1 MNKKFLSA
9 ILFGALMVSSTGT
22 FVSCKDY
29 DDDIDEINKE
39 LTDLKSKLSD
49 LESKVNAGGAY
60 VTKIESVD
68 GGFKVS
74 VSDGTSYNL
83 TVASAAAGSKVVI
96 DDKTGEISI
105 DDKATGWFATTGE
118 GEEAVDM
125 TPYVKDGYWYLYD
138 KTAKEFVKSEYKA
151 AGNAYAVV
159 ANGICTLNIPD
170 ADGKMQT
177 IQLPTTSAAIT
188 GVQFINVDN
197 GAVEPA
203 PAYAL
208 NYGVATK
215 DNAKWDGPK
224 GAITKDQL
232 LVGTIEP
239 LTLQVYPSSADLSNA
254 DIKLVGSDG
263 TVAPVKVTATPFEGV
278 ITKAASANGLWNLN
292 IRPDETV
299 TDKTIADAFKVE
311 TDNYAYALQINGN
324 ILTGYAS
331 EVTPADK
338 ASSATANSLVATDV
352 KYNTEELSSAKVP
365 FGETVTLEFDGAKAY
380 DAYLTPKSASALEL
394 AGVTID
400 GKTMSFTSTEKAA
413 GKTVKFTVNF
423 VNFKGETGTTFDITV
438 NFEGAT
444 VDPEAP
450 VAAVKYTATD
460 GVKPIIIDLGTTF
473 TSLSAQTAT
482 ALAAVTPTWNVIS
495 IDGKAVATA
504 DQDAANGKF
513 AFAMDQVTYY
523 SDLNAD
529 GTPKTEVTPIN
540 TADNLKK
547 VKYAVFAHTDY
558 QATAAPGAYVLNMK
572 FADAS
577 GNELK
582 KVVAPVTISV
592 PTFTDLFTKVTSVW
606 NADKTVLNALLVG
619 SSDATVAKQ
628 YVMTNAFKS
637 VENSGANWDNLT
649 LTPKKMS
656 ISGTPTKVAT
666 YTTTGSILA
675 MADALLDDNGAVRG
689 NVTVDGTYLVKGK
702 KDLKVEV
709 PAFAVNF
716 MSPFND
722 AVLNFYKGGKVA
734 DLNVAI
740 ASDGTGTIAKVD
752 GAAGK
757 EAGLQLVAS
766 SEKVAVSNAMTLFG
780 VKNTDINTDDKF
792 TFVVKG
798 EGVPAGATAKLSAD
812 GIALEGMTYAP
823 NYSATLEMTVT
834 ALSGI
839 KTRHYKI
846 FCVNGI
852 YGIQV

>member
-188 GVQFINVDN
+188 GVQFIDVTS
-197 GAVEPA
+197 GAVETDPE
-203 PAYAL
+203 YAL

-215 DNAKWDGPK
+215 DNAEWDGPK

-299 TDKTIADAFKVE
+299 TDKTIADAFKAE
-311 TDNYAYALQINGN
+311 TNNYAYALQINGN
-324 ILTGYAS
+324 ILTGYVS
-331 EVTPADK
+331 KVTPTDK
-338 ASSATANSLVATDV
+338 SAAGALVAADV
-352 KYNTEELSSAKVP
+352 KYNAEELSSAKVP
-365 FGETVTLEFDGAKAY
+365 FGETVTLEFDGTKAY
-380 DAYLTPKSASALEL
+380 DAYLTPKSASELEL

-423 VNFKGETGTTFDITV
+423 VNFKGETGSAFNITV

-482 ALAAVTPTWNVIS
+482 ALAAVAPTWNVIS
-495 IDGKAVATA
+495 IDGKAVTA
-504 DQDAANGKF
+504 DQSTANGKF
-513 AFAMDQVTYY
+513 AFAMTQVKYY

-547 VKYAVFAHTDY
+547 VKYAVFAHSDY
-558 QATAAPGAYVLNMK
+558 QATAAPGAYVLNMT
-572 FADAS
+572 FVD
-577 GNELK
+577 GENELK

-619 SSDATVAKQ
+619 SADAAAAKQ

-637 VENSGANWDNLT
+637 VENSGADWNNLT
-649 LTPKKMS
+649 LTPKQMS
-656 ISGTPTKVAT
+656 ISGTPTDVAT
-666 YTTTGSILA
+666 YTVSGSILA
-675 MADALLDDNGAVRG
+675 MADALLDANGAVRG

-722 AVLNFYKGGKVA
+722 AVLNFYKGGKVV

-740 ASDGTGTIAKVD
+740 ASDGKDTIAKVE
-752 GAAGK
+752 GVAGK

-766 SEKVAVSNAMTLFG
+766 SEKVAVSNAMELFG
-780 VKNTDINTDDKF
+780 AKAGESKF

-798 EGVPAGATAKLSAD
+798 DGVPAGATATLSDA
-812 GIALEGMTYAP
+812 GIALTGMSYGP

-834 ALSGI
+834 ALNGI
-839 KTRHYKI
+839 KTTITLPMTINKP
-846 FCVNGI
+846 
-852 YGIQV
+852 

>member
-188 GVQFINVDN
+188 GVQFIDVTS
-197 GAVEPA
+197 GAVETDPE
-203 PAYAL
+203 YAL

-215 DNAKWDGPK
+215 DNAEWDGPK

-299 TDKTIADAFKVE
+299 TDKTIADAFKAE
-311 TDNYAYALQINGN
+311 TNNYAYALQINGN
-324 ILTGYAS
+324 ILTGYVS
-331 EVTPADK
+331 KVTPTDK
-338 ASSATANSLVATDV
+338 SAAGALVAADV
-352 KYNTEELSSAKVP
+352 KYNAEELSSAKVP
-365 FGETVTLEFDGAKAY
+365 FGETVTLEFDGTKAY
-380 DAYLTPKSASALEL
+380 DAYLTPKSASELEL

-423 VNFKGETGTTFDITV
+423 VNFKGETGSAFNITV

-482 ALAAVTPTWNVIS
+482 ALAAVAPTWNVIS
-495 IDGKAVATA
+495 IDGKAVTA
-504 DQDAANGKF
+504 DQSTANGKF
-513 AFAMDQVTYY
+513 AFAMTQVKYY

-547 VKYAVFAHTDY
+547 VKYAVFAHSDY
-558 QATAAPGAYVLNMK
+558 QATAAPGAYVLNMT
-572 FADAS
+572 FVD
-577 GNELK
+577 GENELK

-619 SSDATVAKQ
+619 SADAAAAKQ

-637 VENSGANWDNLT
+637 VENSGADWNNLT
-649 LTPKKMS
+649 LTPKQMS
-656 ISGTPTKVAT
+656 ISGTPTDVAT
-666 YTTTGSILA
+666 YTVSGSILA
-675 MADALLDDNGAVRG
+675 MADALLDANGAVRG

-722 AVLNFYKGGKVA
+722 AVLNFYKGGKVV

-740 ASDGTGTIAKVD
+740 ASDGKGTIAKVE
-752 GAAGK
+752 GVAGK

-766 SEKVAVSNAMTLFG
+766 SEKVAVSNAMELFG
-780 VKNTDINTDDKF
+780 AKAGESKF

-798 EGVPAGATAKLSAD
+798 DGVPAGATATLSDA
-812 GIALEGMTYAP
+812 GIALTGMSYGP

-834 ALSGI
+834 ALNGI
-839 KTRHYKI
+839 KTTITLPMTINKP
-846 FCVNGI
+846 
-852 YGIQV
+852 

>member
-311 TDNYAYALQINGN
+311 TDNYAYALHINGN

-331 EVTPADK
+331 KVTPADK
-338 ASSATANSLVATDV
+338 ASSATADSLVATDV
-352 KYNTEELSSAKVP
+352 KYNTEKLSSAKVP

-513 AFAMDQVTYY
+513 AFAMDQVTYD

-834 ALSGI
+834 ALNGI
-839 KTRHYKI
+839 KTTITLPMTINKP
-846 FCVNGI
+846 
-852 YGIQV
+852 

>member
-188 GVQFINVDN
+188 GVQFIDVTS
-197 GAVEPA
+197 GAVETDPE
-203 PAYAL
+203 YAL

-215 DNAKWDGPK
+215 DNAEWDGPK

-299 TDKTIADAFKVE
+299 TDKTIADAFKAE
-311 TDNYAYALQINGN
+311 TNNYAYALQINGN
-324 ILTGYAS
+324 ILTGYVS
-331 EVTPADK
+331 KVTPTDK
-338 ASSATANSLVATDV
+338 SAAGALVAADV
-352 KYNTEELSSAKVP
+352 KYNAEELSSAKVP
-365 FGETVTLEFDGAKAY
+365 FGETVTLEFDGTKAY
-380 DAYLTPKSASALEL
+380 DAYLTPKSASELEL

-423 VNFKGETGTTFDITV
+423 VNFKGETGSAFNITV

-482 ALAAVTPTWNVIS
+482 ALAAVAPTWNVIS
-495 IDGKAVATA
+495 IDGKAVTA
-504 DQDAANGKF
+504 DQSTANGKF
-513 AFAMDQVTYY
+513 AFAMTQVKYY

-547 VKYAVFAHTDY
+547 VKYAVFAHSDY

-619 SSDATVAKQ
+619 STSADVAKQ

-637 VENSGANWDNLT
+637 VENSGADWDNLT
-649 LTPKKMS
+649 LTPKQMS

-666 YTTTGSILA
+666 YTVSGSILA

-702 KDLKVEV
+702 ASLKVEV

-722 AVLNFYKGGKVA
+722 AVLNFYKGGKVV

-740 ASDGTGTIAKVD
+740 ASDGKGTIAKVE
-752 GAAGK
+752 GVAGK

-766 SEKVAVSNAMTLFG
+766 SEKVAVSNAMELFG
-780 VKNTDINTDDKF
+780 AKAGESKF

-798 EGVPAGATAKLSAD
+798 DGVPAGATATLSDA
-812 GIALEGMTYAP
+812 GIALTGMSYGP

-834 ALSGI
+834 ALNGI
-839 KTRHYKI
+839 KTTITLPMTINKP
-846 FCVNGI
+846 
-852 YGIQV
+852 

>member
-9 ILFGALMVSSTGT
+9 ILFGALMISLTGT

-188 GVQFINVDN
+188 GVQFINVDD
-197 GAVEPA
+197 GAVEPT

-215 DNAKWDGPK
+215 DNAEWDGPK

-299 TDKTIADAFKVE
+299 TDKTIADAFKAE
-311 TDNYAYALQINGN
+311 TGDYAYALQINGN

-331 EVTPADK
+331 KVTPTDK
-338 ASSATANSLVATDV
+338 SAAGALVAADV
-352 KYNTEELSSAKVP
+352 KYNAEELSSAKVP
-365 FGETVTLEFDGAKAY
+365 FGETVTLEFDGTKAY

-413 GKTVKFTVNF
+413 GKTVEFTVNF
-423 VNFKGETGTTFDITV
+423 VNFKGETGSAFDITV
-438 NFEGAT
+438 TFKGAT

-495 IDGKAVATA
+495 IDGKAVTA
-504 DQDAANGKF
+504 DQSTANGKF
-513 AFAMDQVTYY
+513 AFAMTQVKYY

-529 GTPKTEVTPIN
+529 GTPKTEVTAIN

-547 VKYAVFAHTDY
+547 VKYAVFAHSDY

-572 FADAS
+572 FVD
-577 GNELK
+577 GENELK

-619 SSDATVAKQ
+619 STSADAAKQ

-637 VENSGANWDNLT
+637 VENSGADWNNLT

-656 ISGTPTKVAT
+656 ISGTPTEVAT
-666 YTTTGSILA
+666 YAKVGSILA
-675 MADALLDDNGAVRG
+675 MADALLDANGAVRG

-702 KDLKVEV
+702 TDLKVEV

-722 AVLNFYKGGKVA
+722 AVLNFYKGGKVV

-740 ASDGTGTIAKVD
+740 ASDGKGTIAKVAGD
-752 GAAGK
+752 AGK

-766 SEKVAVSNAMTLFG
+766 SEKVAVSEDMELFG
-780 VKNTDINTDDKF
+780 ATNDKF

-798 EGVPAGATAKLSAD
+798 DGVPAGATATLSDA
-812 GIALEGMTYAP
+812 GIALTGMSYGP

-834 ALSGI
+834 ALNGI
-839 KTRHYKI
+839 KTTITLPMTINKP
-846 FCVNGI
+846 
-852 YGIQV
+852 

>member
-9 ILFGALMVSSTGT
+9 ILFGALMVSLTGT

-68 GGFKVS
+68 GGFKVA

-188 GVQFINVDN
+188 GVQFINVDD
-197 GAVEPA
+197 GAVEPT

-215 DNAKWDGPK
+215 DNAEWDGPK

-299 TDKTIADAFKVE
+299 TDKTIADAFKAE
-311 TDNYAYALQINGN
+311 TGDYAYALQINGN

-331 EVTPADK
+331 KVTPTDK
-338 ASSATANSLVATDV
+338 SAAGALVAADV
-352 KYNTEELSSAKVP
+352 KYNAEELSSAKVP
-365 FGETVTLEFDGAKAY
+365 FGETVTLEFDGTKAY

-413 GKTVKFTVNF
+413 GKTVEFTVNF
-423 VNFKGETGTTFDITV
+423 VNFKGETGSAFDITV
-438 NFEGAT
+438 TFKGAT

-495 IDGKAVATA
+495 IDGKAVTA
-504 DQDAANGKF
+504 DQSTANGKF
-513 AFAMDQVTYY
+513 AFAMTQVKYY

-529 GTPKTEVTPIN
+529 GTPKTEVTAIN

-547 VKYAVFAHTDY
+547 VKYAVFAHSDY

-572 FADAS
+572 FVD
-577 GNELK
+577 GENELK

-619 SSDATVAKQ
+619 STSADAAKQ

-637 VENSGANWDNLT
+637 VENSGADWNNLT

-656 ISGTPTKVAT
+656 ISGTPTEVAT
-666 YTTTGSILA
+666 YAKVGSILA
-675 MADALLDDNGAVRG
+675 MADALLDANGAVRG

-702 KDLKVEV
+702 TDLKVEV

-722 AVLNFYKGGKVA
+722 AVLNFYKGGKVV

-740 ASDGTGTIAKVD
+740 ASDGKGTIAKVAGD
-752 GAAGK
+752 AGK

-766 SEKVAVSNAMTLFG
+766 SEKVAVSEDMELFG
-780 VKNTDINTDDKF
+780 ATNDKF

-798 EGVPAGATAKLSAD
+798 DGVPAGATATLSDA
-812 GIALEGMTYAP
+812 GIALTGMSYGP

-834 ALSGI
+834 ALNGI
-839 KTRHYKI
+839 KTTITLPMTINKP
-846 FCVNGI
+846 
-852 YGIQV
+852 

>member
-9 ILFGALMVSSTGT
+9 ILFGALMITSTGT

-188 GVQFINVDN
+188 GVQFIDVTS
-197 GAVEPA
+197 GAVETDPE
-203 PAYAL
+203 YAL

-215 DNAKWDGPK
+215 DNAEWDGPK

-299 TDKTIADAFKVE
+299 TDKTIADAFKAE
-311 TDNYAYALQINGN
+311 TSNYAYALQINGN

-331 EVTPADK
+331 EVTPTNQ
-338 ASSATANSLVATDV
+338 ASSADATSLQADDV
-352 KYNTEELSSAKVP
+352 KYNAKALSGNKVP
-365 FGETVTLEFDGAKAY
+365 FGKTVTLEFDGTKAY
-380 DAYLTPKSASALEL
+380 DAYLTPKSASELEL

-413 GKTVKFTVNF
+413 GKTVEFTVNF
-423 VNFKGETGTTFDITV
+423 VNFKGETGTAFDITV

-495 IDGKAVATA
+495 IDGKAVTA
-504 DQDAANGKF
+504 DQSTANGKF
-513 AFAMDQVTYY
+513 AFAMDQVKYY

-529 GTPKTEVTPIN
+529 GTPKTEVTDIDN
-540 TADNLKK
+540 ADNLKK
-547 VKYAVFAHTDY
+547 VKYAVFANTDY
-558 QATAAPGAYVLNMK
+558 QATAAPGAYVLNMT
-572 FADAS
+572 FVD
-577 GNELK
+577 GENELK

-619 SSDATVAKQ
+619 STSADVAKQ

-637 VENSGANWDNLT
+637 VENSGANWNNLT
-649 LTPKKMS
+649 LTPKQMS
-656 ISGTPTKVAT
+656 ISGTPTDVAT
-666 YTTTGSILA
+666 YTVSGSILA
-675 MADALLDDNGAVRG
+675 MADALLDANGAVRG

-734 DLNVAI
+734 DLNVTI
-740 ASDGTGTIAKVD
+740 ASNGEGTIAKFAGD
-752 GAAGK
+752 AGK

-823 NYSATLEMTVT
+823 NYSATLEMTVE
-834 ALSGI
+834 ALNGI
-839 KTRHYKI
+839 KTTITLPMTINKP
-846 FCVNGI
+846 
-852 YGIQV
+852 

>member
-1 MNKKFLSA
+1 VYLLVRDT
-9 ILFGALMVSSTGT
+9 LFAANLHKVL
-22 FVSCKDY
+22 
-29 DDDIDEINKE
+29 II
-39 LTDLKSKLSD
+39 
-49 LESKVNAGGAY
+49 ESKVNAGGAY

-188 GVQFINVDN
+188 GVQFIDVTSGD
-197 GAVEPA
+197 VETD

-331 EVTPADK
+331 EVTPADQ
-338 ASSATANSLVATDV
+338 ASSATATSLQADDV

-365 FGETVTLEFDGAKAY
+365 FGKTVTLEFDGTKAY
-380 DAYLTPKSASALEL
+380 DAYLTPKSASELEL

-413 GKTVKFTVNF
+413 GKTVEFTVNF
-423 VNFKGETGTTFDITV
+423 VNFKGETGTAFDITV

-495 IDGKAVATA
+495 IDGKAVTA
-504 DQDAANGKF
+504 DQSTANGKF
-513 AFAMDQVTYY
+513 AFTMTQVKYY
-523 SDLNAD
+523 SDLKAD
-529 GTPKTEVTPIN
+529 GTPKTEVTAIDN
-540 TADNLKK
+540 ADNLKK
-547 VKYAVFAHTDY
+547 VKYAVFANTDY
-558 QATAAPGAYVLNMK
+558 QATAAPGAYVLNMT
-572 FADAS
+572 FVD
-577 GNELK
+577 GENELK

-637 VENSGANWDNLT
+637 VENSGADWNNLT
-649 LTPKKMS
+649 LTPKQMS
-656 ISGTPTKVAT
+656 ISGTPTDVAT
-666 YTTTGSILA
+666 YTVSGSILA
-675 MADALLDDNGAVRG
+675 MADDLLDANGAVRG

-722 AVLNFYKGGKVA
+722 AVLNFYKGGKVV

-740 ASDGTGTIAKVD
+740 ASDGKGTIAKVD

-780 VKNTDINTDDKF
+780 ATNDKF

-798 EGVPAGATAKLSAD
+798 EGVPAGATAKLSDA

-834 ALSGI
+834 ALNGI
-839 KTRHYKI
+839 KTTITLPMTINKP
-846 FCVNGI
+846 
-852 YGIQV
+852 

>member
-1 MNKKFLSA
+1 MSNR
-9 ILFGALMVSSTGT
+9 IL
-22 FVSCKDY
+22 
-29 DDDIDEINKE
+29 IDEINRE

-188 GVQFINVDN
+188 GVQFINVGN
-197 GAVEPA
+197 GAVEPT

-299 TDKTIADAFKVE
+299 TDKTIADAFKAE
-311 TDNYAYALQINGN
+311 TGNYAYALQINGN

-331 EVTPADK
+331 KVTPTDK
-338 ASSATANSLVATDV
+338 STAGALAAADV
-352 KYNTEELSSAKVP
+352 KYNAEKLSSAKVP
-365 FGETVTLEFDGAKAY
+365 FGETVTLEFDGTKAY
-380 DAYLTPKSASALEL
+380 DAYLTPKSASELEL

-413 GKTVKFTVNF
+413 GKTVEFTVNF
-423 VNFKGETGTTFDITV
+423 VNFKGETGSAFNITV

-482 ALAAVTPTWNVIS
+482 ALAAVAPTWNVIS
-495 IDGKAVATA
+495 IDGKAVTA
-504 DQDAANGKF
+504 DQSTANGKF
-513 AFAMDQVTYY
+513 AFAMTQVKYY
-523 SDLNAD
+523 SDLKAD
-529 GTPKTEVTPIN
+529 GTPKTEVTAIN

-547 VKYAVFAHTDY
+547 VKYAVFAHSDY

-637 VENSGANWDNLT
+637 VENSGADWDNLT
-649 LTPKKMS
+649 LTPKQMS
-656 ISGTPTKVAT
+656 ISGTPTDVAT
-666 YTTTGSILA
+666 YTVSGSILA
-675 MADALLDDNGAVRG
+675 MADDLLDANGAVRG

-702 KDLKVEV
+702 ASLKVEV

-740 ASDGTGTIAKVD
+740 ASNGTGTIAKVE

-766 SEKVAVSNAMTLFG
+766 SEKVAVSNAMELFG
-780 VKNTDINTDDKF
+780 ATNDKF

-798 EGVPAGATAKLSAD
+798 EGVPAGAKAKLSAD

-834 ALSGI
+834 ALNGI
-839 KTRHYKI
+839 KTTITLPMTINKP
-846 FCVNGI
+846 
-852 YGIQV
+852 

>member
-9 ILFGALMVSSTGT
+9 ILFGALMVSSTLT
-22 FVSCKDY
+22 LVSCKDY

-188 GVQFINVDN
+188 GVQFIDVTS
-197 GAVEPA
+197 GAVETDPE
-203 PAYAL
+203 YAL

-215 DNAKWDGPK
+215 DNAEWDGPK

-299 TDKTIADAFKVE
+299 TDKTIADAFKAE
-311 TDNYAYALQINGN
+311 TNNYAYALQINGN

-331 EVTPADK
+331 EVTPTDK
-338 ASSATANSLVATDV
+338 SAAGALVAGDV
-352 KYNTEELSSAKVP
+352 TYNTDELGSTKVP
-365 FGETVTLEFDGAKAY
+365 FGETVTLEFDGTKAY
-380 DAYLTPKSASALEL
+380 DAYLTPKSASELEL

-413 GKTVKFTVNF
+413 GKTVQFTVNF

-495 IDGKAVATA
+495 IDGKAVATT
-504 DQDAANGKF
+504 DQSTANGKF
-513 AFAMDQVTYY
+513 AFAMTQVTYY

-529 GTPKTEVTPIN
+529 GTPKTEVTSIN

-547 VKYAVFAHTDY
+547 VKYAVFAHSDY

-649 LTPKKMS
+649 LTPKQMS

-666 YTTTGSILA
+666 YTKVGSILA
-675 MADALLDDNGAVRG
+675 MADALLDANGAVRG
-689 NVTVDGTYLVKGK
+689 NVTVDGTYLVGNKAG
-702 KDLKVEV
+702 LKVEV

-734 DLNVAI
+734 DLNVTI

-766 SEKVAVSNAMTLFG
+766 SEKVAVSNAMELFG
-780 VKNTDINTDDKF
+780 VKNTDTNTDDKF

-798 EGVPAGATAKLSAD
+798 EGVPAGATAKLSGD
-812 GIALEGMTYAP
+812 GIALEGMSYAP

-834 ALSGI
+834 ALNGI
-839 KTRHYKI
+839 KTTITLPMTINKP
-846 FCVNGI
+846 
-852 YGIQV
+852 

>member
-1 MNKKFLSA
+1 M
-9 ILFGALMVSSTGT
+9 LFR
-22 FVSCKDY
+22 
-29 DDDIDEINKE
+29 

-188 GVQFINVDN
+188 GVQFIDVTS
-197 GAVEPA
+197 GAVETDPE
-203 PAYAL
+203 YAL

-215 DNAKWDGPK
+215 DNAEWDGPK

-292 IRPDETV
+292 IWPDETV
-299 TDKTIADAFKVE
+299 TDKTIADAFKAE
-311 TDNYAYALQINGN
+311 TNNYAYALQINGN
-324 ILTGYAS
+324 ILTGYVS
-331 EVTPADK
+331 KVTPTDK
-338 ASSATANSLVATDV
+338 SAAGALVAADV
-352 KYNTEELSSAKVP
+352 KYNAEELSSAKVP
-365 FGETVTLEFDGAKAY
+365 FGETVTLEFDGTKAY
-380 DAYLTPKSASALEL
+380 DAYLTPKSASELEL

-423 VNFKGETGTTFDITV
+423 VNFKGETGSAFNITV

-482 ALAAVTPTWNVIS
+482 ALAAVAPTWNVIS
-495 IDGKAVATA
+495 IDGKAVTA
-504 DQDAANGKF
+504 DQSTANGKF
-513 AFAMDQVTYY
+513 AFAMTQVKYY

-547 VKYAVFAHTDY
+547 VKYAVFAHSDY
-558 QATAAPGAYVLNMK
+558 QATAAPGAYVLNMT
-572 FADAS
+572 FVD
-577 GNELK
+577 GENELK

-619 SSDATVAKQ
+619 SADAAAAKQ

-637 VENSGANWDNLT
+637 VENSGADWNNLT
-649 LTPKKMS
+649 LTPKQMS
-656 ISGTPTKVAT
+656 ISGTPTDVAT
-666 YTTTGSILA
+666 YTVSGSILA
-675 MADALLDDNGAVRG
+675 MADALLDANGAVRG

-722 AVLNFYKGGKVA
+722 AVLNFYKGGKVV

-740 ASDGTGTIAKVD
+740 ASDGKGTIAKVE
-752 GAAGK
+752 GVAGK

-766 SEKVAVSNAMTLFG
+766 SEKVAVSNAMELFG
-780 VKNTDINTDDKF
+780 AKAGESKF

-798 EGVPAGATAKLSAD
+798 DGVPAGATATLSDA
-812 GIALEGMTYAP
+812 GIALTGMSYGP

-834 ALSGI
+834 ALNGI
-839 KTRHYKI
+839 KTTITLPMTINKP
-846 FCVNGI
+846 
-852 YGIQV
+852 

>member
-188 GVQFINVDN
+188 GVQFINVGN
-197 GAVEPA
+197 GAVEPT

-299 TDKTIADAFKVE
+299 TDKTIADAFKAE
-311 TDNYAYALQINGN
+311 TGNYAYALQINGN
-324 ILTGYAS
+324 ILTGYVS
-331 EVTPADK
+331 KVTPTNK
-338 ASSATANSLVATDV
+338 VSSATATSLTATDV
-352 KYNTEELSSAKVP
+352 KYNAEEVSSAKVP
-365 FGETVTLEFDGAKAY
+365 FGETVTLEFDGTKAY
-380 DAYLTPKSASALEL
+380 DAYLTPKSASELEL

-413 GKTVKFTVNF
+413 GKTVEFTVNF
-423 VNFKGETGTTFDITV
+423 VNFKGETGTAFDITV

-460 GVKPIIIDLGTTF
+460 GVKPIIIDFGTTF

-495 IDGKAVATA
+495 IDGKAVTA
-504 DQDAANGKF
+504 DQSTANGKF
-513 AFAMDQVTYY
+513 AFAMTQVKYY

-529 GTPKTEVTPIN
+529 GTPKTEVTAIN

-547 VKYAVFAHTDY
+547 VKYAVFAHSDY
-558 QATAAPGAYVLNMK
+558 QATAAPGAYVLNMT
-572 FADAS
+572 FVD
-577 GNELK
+577 GENELK

-619 SSDATVAKQ
+619 STSADVAKQ

-637 VENSGANWDNLT
+637 VENSGADWNNLT
-649 LTPKKMS
+649 LTPKQMS
-656 ISGTPTKVAT
+656 ISGTPTEVAT
-666 YTTTGSILA
+666 YAKVGSILA
-675 MADALLDDNGAVRG
+675 MADALLDANGAVRG

-702 KDLKVEV
+702 TDLKVEV

-740 ASDGTGTIAKVD
+740 ASDGKGTIAKVAGD
-752 GAAGK
+752 AGK

-766 SEKVAVSNAMTLFG
+766 SEKVAVSEDMELFG
-780 VKNTDINTDDKF
+780 ATNDKF

-798 EGVPAGATAKLSAD
+798 DGVPAGATATLSDA
-812 GIALEGMTYAP
+812 GIALTGMSYGP

-834 ALSGI
+834 ALNGI
-839 KTRHYKI
+839 KTTITLPMTINKP
-846 FCVNGI
+846 
-852 YGIQV
+852 

>member
-9 ILFGALMVSSTGT
+9 ILFGALMVSLTGT

-188 GVQFINVDN
+188 GVQFINVDD
-197 GAVEPA
+197 GAVEPT

-215 DNAKWDGPK
+215 DNAEWDGPK

-299 TDKTIADAFKVE
+299 TDKTIADAFKAE
-311 TDNYAYALQINGN
+311 TGDYAYALQINGN

-331 EVTPADK
+331 KVTPTDK
-338 ASSATANSLVATDV
+338 SAAGALVAADV
-352 KYNTEELSSAKVP
+352 KYNAEELSSVKVP
-365 FGETVTLEFDGAKAY
+365 FGETVTLEFDGTKAY

-423 VNFKGETGTTFDITV
+423 VNFKGETGSAFDITV
-438 NFEGAT
+438 TFKGAT

-495 IDGKAVATA
+495 IDGKAVTA
-504 DQDAANGKF
+504 DQSTANGKF
-513 AFAMDQVTYY
+513 AFAMTQVKYY

-529 GTPKTEVTPIN
+529 GTPKTEVTAIN

-547 VKYAVFAHTDY
+547 VKYAVFAHSDY

-572 FADAS
+572 FVD
-577 GNELK
+577 GENELK

-619 SSDATVAKQ
+619 STSADAAKQ

-637 VENSGANWDNLT
+637 VENSGADWNNLT

-656 ISGTPTKVAT
+656 ISGTPTEVAT
-666 YTTTGSILA
+666 YAKVGSILA
-675 MADALLDDNGAVRG
+675 MADALLDANGAVRG
-689 NVTVDGTYLVKGK
+689 NVKVDGTYLVKGK
-702 KDLKVEV
+702 TDLKVEV

-722 AVLNFYKGGKVA
+722 AVLNFYKGGKVV

-740 ASDGTGTIAKVD
+740 ASDGKGTIAKVAGD
-752 GAAGK
+752 AGK

-766 SEKVAVSNAMTLFG
+766 SEKVAVSEDMELFG
-780 VKNTDINTDDKF
+780 ATNDKF

-798 EGVPAGATAKLSAD
+798 DGVPAGATATLSDA
-812 GIALEGMTYAP
+812 GIALTGMSYGP

-834 ALSGI
+834 ALNGI
-839 KTRHYKI
+839 KTTITLPMTINKP
-846 FCVNGI
+846 
-852 YGIQV
+852 

>member
-29 DDDIDEINKE
+29 DDDIDAINKE

-413 GKTVKFTVNF
+413 GKTVKFTMNF

-834 ALSGI
+834 ALNGI
-839 KTRHYKI
+839 KTTITLPMTINKP
-846 FCVNGI
+846 
-852 YGIQV
+852 

>member
-9 ILFGALMVSSTGT
+9 TLFGALMVSSTGT

-29 DDDIDEINKE
+29 DDDIDAINKK

-49 LESKVNAGGAY
+49 LETKVNAGGAY

-125 TPYVKDGYWYLYD
+125 TPYVEDGYWYLYD
-138 KTAKEFVKSEYKA
+138 KTAKEFVKSGYKA

-177 IQLPTTSAAIT
+177 VQLPTTSAAIT
-188 GVQFINVDN
+188 SVQFINVTN
-197 GAVEPA
+197 GAVEANPE
-203 PAYAL
+203 YKL
-208 NYGVATK
+208 NYGIATVA
-215 DNAKWDGPK
+215 NAKWDGPK
-224 GAITKDQL
+224 GAIAKDQL

-239 LTLQVYPSSADLSNA
+239 LILQVYPSSADLSNA

-263 TVAPVKVTATPFEGV
+263 TVAPVKVTATPFEGI

-292 IRPDETV
+292 IEPDETV
-299 TDKTIADAFKVE
+299 TDKTITDAFKAE
-311 TDNYAYALQINGN
+311 TNNYAYALQINGN

-331 EVTPADK
+331 KVTLADK
-338 ASSATANSLVATDV
+338 SNATALVAADV
-352 KYNTEELSSAKVP
+352 TYNAETLSSVKVP
-365 FGETVTLEFDGAKAY
+365 FGKTVTLEFDGTKAY
-380 DAYLTPKSASALEL
+380 DAYLTPESASALEL

-413 GKTVKFTVNF
+413 GKTVQFMVNF
-423 VNFKGETGTTFDITV
+423 VNFKGATGTSFEVTV
-438 NFEGAT
+438 KFEGAT

-495 IDGKAVATA
+495 IDGKAVATT
-504 DQDAANGKF
+504 DQSTANGKF
-513 AFAMDQVTYY
+513 AFTMAQVKYY

-540 TADNLKK
+540 NADNLKK
-547 VKYAVFAHTDY
+547 VKYAVFANADY

-592 PTFTDLFTKVTSVW
+592 PTFTDLFSKVTSVW

-619 SSDATVAKQ
+619 SADATVAKQ
-628 YVMTNAFKS
+628 YVMTNAFKA
-637 VENSGANWDNLT
+637 VENSGADWDNLT
-649 LTPKKMS
+649 FVPKQMTINS
-656 ISGTPTKVAT
+656 VATDVAT
-666 YTTTGSILA
+666 YTVSGSILA
-675 MADALLDDNGAVRG
+675 MTDELLKDGAVRG
-689 NVTVDGTYLVKGK
+689 NVTVEGAYSINGK
-702 KDLKVEV
+702 AGLKVEV

-722 AVLNFYKGGKVA
+722 AVLNFYKAGKVA

-740 ASDGTGTIAKVD
+740 TSDGKGTIAKFD
-752 GAAGK
+752 ETKAAGK
-757 EAGLQLVAS
+757 EEGLQLVAS
-766 SEKVAVSNAMTLFG
+766 SAKVAVYNTMTLFG
-780 VKNTDINTDDKF
+780 ATNDKF

-798 EGVPAGATAKLSAD
+798 EGVPTGATAKLSAD

-834 ALSGI
+834 ALNGI
-839 KTRHYKI
+839 KTTVTLPMTINKP
-846 FCVNGI
+846 
-852 YGIQV
+852 

>member
-188 GVQFINVDN
+188 GVQFIDVTS
-197 GAVEPA
+197 GAVETDPE
-203 PAYAL
+203 YAL

-299 TDKTIADAFKVE
+299 TDKTIADAFKAE
-311 TDNYAYALQINGN
+311 LGDYAYALQINGN

-331 EVTPADK
+331 KVTPTDK
-338 ASSATANSLVATDV
+338 STAGALAATDV
-352 KYNTEELSSAKVP
+352 KYNTDELSSAKVP
-365 FGETVTLEFDGAKAY
+365 FGETVTLEFDGTKAY
-380 DAYLTPKSASALEL
+380 DAYLTPKSASELEL

-413 GKTVKFTVNF
+413 GKTVQFTVNF

-504 DQDAANGKF
+504 DQSTANGKF
-513 AFAMDQVTYY
+513 AFAMTQVKYY
-523 SDLNAD
+523 SDLKAD
-529 GTPKTEVTPIN
+529 GTPKTEVTSIN

-547 VKYAVFAHTDY
+547 VKYAVFAHSDY

-619 SSDATVAKQ
+619 STDATVAKQ

-637 VENSGANWDNLT
+637 VENSGADWDNLT
-649 LTPKKMS
+649 LTPKEMS
-656 ISGTPTKVAT
+656 ISGTPTEVAT
-666 YTTTGSILA
+666 YTVSGSILE

-702 KDLKVEV
+702 ASLKVEV

-722 AVLNFYKGGKVA
+722 AVLNFYKGGKVV

-740 ASDGTGTIAKVD
+740 ASDGTGTIAKVA

-766 SEKVAVSNAMTLFG
+766 SEKVAVSDAMTLFG
-780 VKNTDINTDDKF
+780 ATDDKF

-798 EGVPAGATAKLSAD
+798 EGVPAGAKAKLSND

-834 ALSGI
+834 ALNGI
-839 KTRHYKI
+839 KTTITLPMTINKP
-846 FCVNGI
+846 
-852 YGIQV
+852 

>member
-118 GEEAVDM
+118 GEETVDM

-188 GVQFINVDN
+188 GVQFIDVTS
-197 GAVEPA
+197 GAVETDPE
-203 PAYAL
+203 YAL

-299 TDKTIADAFKVE
+299 TDKTIADAFKAE
-311 TDNYAYALQINGN
+311 TNNYAYALQINGN

-331 EVTPADK
+331 KVTPTDK
-338 ASSATANSLVATDV
+338 SAAGTLVADDV
-352 KYNTEELSSAKVP
+352 KYNADELSSAKVP
-365 FGETVTLEFDGAKAY
+365 FGETVTLEFDGAKVY
-380 DAYLTPKSASALEL
+380 DAYLTPKSASELEL

-423 VNFKGETGTTFDITV
+423 VNFKGETGTAFDITV

-495 IDGKAVATA
+495 IDGKAVATT
-504 DQDAANGKF
+504 DQSTANGKF
-513 AFAMDQVTYY
+513 AFAMDQVKYY
-523 SDLNAD
+523 SDLKAD
-529 GTPKTEVTPIN
+529 GTPKTEVTSIN

-547 VKYAVFAHTDY
+547 VKYAVFAHSDY

-619 SSDATVAKQ
+619 STSADVAKQ

-637 VENSGANWDNLT
+637 VENSGADWNNLT
-649 LTPKKMS
+649 LTPKEMS

-666 YTTTGSILA
+666 YTVSGSILA

-689 NVTVDGTYLVKGK
+689 NVTVDGTYLVGNKAG
-702 KDLKVEV
+702 LKVEV

-734 DLNVAI
+734 DLNVTI

-766 SEKVAVSNAMTLFG
+766 SEKVAVSNAMELFG
-780 VKNTDINTDDKF
+780 VKNTDANTDDKF

-798 EGVPAGATAKLSAD
+798 EGVPAGAKAKLFAD

-834 ALSGI
+834 ALNGI
-839 KTRHYKI
+839 KTTITLPMTINKP
-846 FCVNGI
+846 
-852 YGIQV
+852 

>member
-138 KTAKEFVKSEYKA
+138 KTEKEFVKSEYKA

-188 GVQFINVDN
+188 GVQFIDVTS
-197 GAVEPA
+197 GAVETYPE
-203 PAYAL
+203 YAL

-215 DNAKWDGPK
+215 DNAEWDGPK

-299 TDKTIADAFKVE
+299 TDKTIADAFKAE
-311 TDNYAYALQINGN
+311 TNNYAYALQINGN

-331 EVTPADK
+331 EVTPTDK
-338 ASSATANSLVATDV
+338 SAAGALVAGDV
-352 KYNTEELSSAKVP
+352 TYNTDELSSTKVP
-365 FGETVTLEFDGAKAY
+365 FGKTVTLEFDGTKAY

-413 GKTVKFTVNF
+413 GKTVEFTVNF
-423 VNFKGETGTTFDITV
+423 VNFKGETDSAFNITV

-482 ALAAVTPTWNVIS
+482 ALAAVAPTWNVIS

-504 DQDAANGKF
+504 DQSTANGKF
-513 AFAMDQVTYY
+513 AFAMTQVKYY
-523 SDLNAD
+523 SDLKAD
-529 GTPKTEVTPIN
+529 GTPKTEVTAIN

-547 VKYAVFAHTDY
+547 VKYAVFAHSDY
-558 QATAAPGAYVLNMK
+558 QTTVAPGAYVLNMK

-619 SSDATVAKQ
+619 STDATVAKQ

-637 VENSGANWDNLT
+637 VENSGADWNNLT
-649 LTPKKMS
+649 LTPKEMS
-656 ISGTPTKVAT
+656 ISGTPTEVAT
-666 YTTTGSILA
+666 YAKVGSILA
-675 MADALLDDNGAVRG
+675 MADALLDANGAVRG

-702 KDLKVEV
+702 TDLKVEV

-740 ASDGTGTIAKVD
+740 ASDGKGTIAKVE

-757 EAGLQLVAS
+757 EVGLQLVAS
-766 SEKVAVSNAMTLFG
+766 SEKVAVSNAMELFG
-780 VKNTDINTDDKF
+780 VKNTNINTDDKF

-798 EGVPAGATAKLSAD
+798 EGVPAGATAKLSDA

-834 ALSGI
+834 ALNGI
-839 KTRHYKI
+839 KTTITLPMTINKP
-846 FCVNGI
+846 
-852 YGIQV
+852 

>member
-1 MNKKFLSA
+1 M
-9 ILFGALMVSSTGT
+9 
-22 FVSCKDY
+22 
-29 DDDIDEINKE
+29 
-39 LTDLKSKLSD
+39 TDLKSKLSD

-188 GVQFINVDN
+188 GVQFIDVTS

-215 DNAKWDGPK
+215 DNAEWDGPK

-299 TDKTIADAFKVE
+299 TDKTIADAFKAE
-311 TDNYAYALQINGN
+311 TGDYAYALQINGN

-338 ASSATANSLVATDV
+338 GTSAGLTDLQAADV
-352 KYNTEELSSAKVP
+352 KYNAEKLSSAKVP

-413 GKTVKFTVNF
+413 GKTVQFTVNF

-495 IDGKAVATA
+495 IDGKAVATT
-504 DQDAANGKF
+504 DQSTANGKF
-513 AFAMDQVTYY
+513 AFAMTQVKYY
-523 SDLNAD
+523 SDLKAD
-529 GTPKTEVTPIN
+529 GTPKTEVTSIN

-547 VKYAVFAHTDY
+547 VKYAVFAHSDY
-558 QATAAPGAYVLNMK
+558 QATAAPGAYVLNMT
-572 FADAS
+572 FVD
-577 GNELK
+577 GENELK

-619 SSDATVAKQ
+619 STSAVAKQ

-637 VENSGANWDNLT
+637 VENSGADWDNLT
-649 LTPKKMS
+649 LTPKEMS
-656 ISGTPTKVAT
+656 ISGTPTEVAT
-666 YTTTGSILA
+666 YTVSGSILA

-702 KDLKVEV
+702 TDLKVEV

-766 SEKVAVSNAMTLFG
+766 SEKVAVSNAMELFG
-780 VKNTDINTDDKF
+780 VKNTDANTDDKF

-798 EGVPAGATAKLSAD
+798 EGVPAGAKAKLSD
-812 GIALEGMTYAP
+812 GGIALTGMTYAP
-823 NYSATLEMTVT
+823 NYSATLEMTVE
-834 ALSGI
+834 ALNGI
-839 KTRHYKI
+839 KTTITLPMTINKP
-846 FCVNGI
+846 
-852 YGIQV
+852 

>member
-9 ILFGALMVSSTGT
+9 ILFGALMVSLTGT

-188 GVQFINVDN
+188 GVQFINVDD
-197 GAVEPA
+197 GAVEPT

-215 DNAKWDGPK
+215 DNAEWDGPK

-299 TDKTIADAFKVE
+299 TDKTIADAFKAE
-311 TDNYAYALQINGN
+311 TGDYAYALQINGN

-331 EVTPADK
+331 KVTPTDK
-338 ASSATANSLVATDV
+338 SAAGALVAADV
-352 KYNTEELSSAKVP
+352 KYNAEELSSAKVP
-365 FGETVTLEFDGAKAY
+365 FGETVTLEFDGTKAY

-413 GKTVKFTVNF
+413 GKTVEFTVNF
-423 VNFKGETGTTFDITV
+423 VNFKGETGSAFDITV
-438 NFEGAT
+438 TFKGAT

-495 IDGKAVATA
+495 IDGKAVTA
-504 DQDAANGKF
+504 DQSTANGKF
-513 AFAMDQVTYY
+513 AFAMTQVKYY

-529 GTPKTEVTPIN
+529 GTPKTEVTAIN

-547 VKYAVFAHTDY
+547 VKYAVFAHSDY

-572 FADAS
+572 FVD
-577 GNELK
+577 GEKELK

-619 SSDATVAKQ
+619 STSADAAKQ

-637 VENSGANWDNLT
+637 VENSGADWNNLT

-656 ISGTPTKVAT
+656 ISGTPTEVAT
-666 YTTTGSILA
+666 YAKVGSILA
-675 MADALLDDNGAVRG
+675 MADALLDANGAVRG

-702 KDLKVEV
+702 TDLKVEV

-722 AVLNFYKGGKVA
+722 AVLNFYKGGKVV

-740 ASDGTGTIAKVD
+740 ASDGKGTIAKVAGD
-752 GAAGK
+752 AGK

-766 SEKVAVSNAMTLFG
+766 SEKVAVSEDMELFG
-780 VKNTDINTDDKF
+780 ATNDKF

-798 EGVPAGATAKLSAD
+798 DGVPAGATATLSDA
-812 GIALEGMTYAP
+812 GIALTGMSYGP

-834 ALSGI
+834 ALNGI
-839 KTRHYKI
+839 KTTITLPMTINKP
-846 FCVNGI
+846 
-852 YGIQV
+852 

>member
-29 DDDIDEINKE
+29 DDDIDAINKE

-188 GVQFINVDN
+188 GVQFINVDD
-197 GAVEPA
+197 GAVEPT

-215 DNAKWDGPK
+215 DNAEWDGPK

-299 TDKTIADAFKVE
+299 TDKTIADAFKAE
-311 TDNYAYALQINGN
+311 TGDYAYALQINGN

-331 EVTPADK
+331 KVTPTDK
-338 ASSATANSLVATDV
+338 SAAGALVAADV
-352 KYNTEELSSAKVP
+352 KYNAEELSSVKVP
-365 FGETVTLEFDGAKAY
+365 FGETVTLEFDGTKAY

-413 GKTVKFTVNF
+413 GKTVEFTVNF
-423 VNFKGETGTTFDITV
+423 VNFKGETGSAFDITV
-438 NFEGAT
+438 TFKGAT

-495 IDGKAVATA
+495 IDGKAVTA
-504 DQDAANGKF
+504 DQSTANGKF
-513 AFAMDQVTYY
+513 AFAMTQVKYY

-529 GTPKTEVTPIN
+529 GTPKTEVTAIN

-547 VKYAVFAHTDY
+547 VKYAVFAHSDY

-572 FADAS
+572 FVD
-577 GNELK
+577 GENELK

-619 SSDATVAKQ
+619 STSADAAKQ

-637 VENSGANWDNLT
+637 VENSGADWNNLT

-656 ISGTPTKVAT
+656 ISGTPTEVAT
-666 YTTTGSILA
+666 YAKVGSILA
-675 MADALLDDNGAVRG
+675 MADALLDANGAVRG

-702 KDLKVEV
+702 TDLKVEV

-722 AVLNFYKGGKVA
+722 AVLNFYKGGKVV

-740 ASDGTGTIAKVD
+740 ASDGKGTIAKVAGD
-752 GAAGK
+752 AGK

-766 SEKVAVSNAMTLFG
+766 SEKVAVSEDMELFG
-780 VKNTDINTDDKF
+780 ATNDKF

-798 EGVPAGATAKLSAD
+798 DGVPAGATATLSDA
-812 GIALEGMTYAP
+812 GIALTGMSYGP

-834 ALSGI
+834 ALNGI
-839 KTRHYKI
+839 KTTITLPMTINKP
-846 FCVNGI
+846 
-852 YGIQV
+852 

>member
-188 GVQFINVDN
+188 GVQFIDVTS
-197 GAVEPA
+197 GAVETT

-215 DNAKWDGPK
+215 DNAEWDGPK

-299 TDKTIADAFKVE
+299 TDKTIADAFKAE
-311 TDNYAYALQINGN
+311 TGNYAYALQINGN

-331 EVTPADK
+331 KVTPTDK
-338 ASSATANSLVATDV
+338 SAAEALVAADV
-352 KYNTEELSSAKVP
+352 KYNAEELSSAKVP

-380 DAYLTPKSASALEL
+380 DAYLTPKSASKLEL

-423 VNFKGETGTTFDITV
+423 VNFKGETGTAFDITV
-438 NFEGAT
+438 TFKGAT

-482 ALAAVTPTWNVIS
+482 ALAAVAPTWNVIS
-495 IDGKAVATA
+495 IDGKAVATT
-504 DQDAANGKF
+504 DQSTANGKF
-513 AFAMDQVTYY
+513 AFTMTQVKYY
-523 SDLNAD
+523 SDLKAD
-529 GTPKTEVTPIN
+529 GTPKTEVTAIDN
-540 TADNLKK
+540 ADNLKK
-547 VKYAVFAHTDY
+547 VKYAVFAHSDY
-558 QATAAPGAYVLNMK
+558 QATAAPGAYVLNMT
-572 FADAS
+572 FVD
-577 GNELK
+577 GENELK
-582 KVVAPVTISV
+582 KVVAPVTIFV

-619 SSDATVAKQ
+619 STSADAAKQ

-649 LTPKKMS
+649 LTPKQMS
-656 ISGTPTKVAT
+656 ISGTPTEVAT
-666 YTTTGSILA
+666 YAKVGSILA

-702 KDLKVEV
+702 ASLKVEV

-740 ASDGTGTIAKVD
+740 ASDGKGTIAKVAGD
-752 GAAGK
+752 AGK

-766 SEKVAVSNAMTLFG
+766 SEKVAVSEDMELFG
-780 VKNTDINTDDKF
+780 ATNDKF

-798 EGVPAGATAKLSAD
+798 DGVPAGAKATLSDA
-812 GIALEGMTYAP
+812 GIALTGMSYGP

-834 ALSGI
+834 ALNGI
-839 KTRHYKI
+839 KTTITLPMTINKP
-846 FCVNGI
+846 
-852 YGIQV
+852 

>member
-1 MNKKFLSA
+1 
-9 ILFGALMVSSTGT
+9 MVSLTGT

-83 TVASAAAGSKVVI
+83 TVASAAAGSKVV
-96 DDKTGEISI
+96 I

-188 GVQFINVDN
+188 GVQFINVDD
-197 GAVEPA
+197 GAVEPT

-215 DNAKWDGPK
+215 DNAEWDGPK

-299 TDKTIADAFKVE
+299 TDKTIADAFKAE
-311 TDNYAYALQINGN
+311 TGDYAYALQINGN

-331 EVTPADK
+331 KVTPTDK
-338 ASSATANSLVATDV
+338 SAAGALVAADV
-352 KYNTEELSSAKVP
+352 KYNAEELSSVKVP
-365 FGETVTLEFDGAKAY
+365 FGETVTLEFDGTKAY

-413 GKTVKFTVNF
+413 GKTVEFTVNF
-423 VNFKGETGTTFDITV
+423 VNFKGETGSAFDITV
-438 NFEGAT
+438 TFKGAT

-495 IDGKAVATA
+495 IDGKAVTA
-504 DQDAANGKF
+504 DQSTANGKF
-513 AFAMDQVTYY
+513 AFAMTQVKYY

-529 GTPKTEVTPIN
+529 GTPKTEVTAIN

-547 VKYAVFAHTDY
+547 VKYAVFAHSDY

-572 FADAS
+572 FVD
-577 GNELK
+577 GENELK

-619 SSDATVAKQ
+619 STSADAAKQ

-637 VENSGANWDNLT
+637 VENSGADWNNLT

-656 ISGTPTKVAT
+656 ISGTPTEVAT
-666 YTTTGSILA
+666 YAKVGSILA
-675 MADALLDDNGAVRG
+675 MADALLDANGAVRG
-689 NVTVDGTYLVKGK
+689 NVKVDGTYLVKGK
-702 KDLKVEV
+702 TDLKVEV

-722 AVLNFYKGGKVA
+722 AVLNFYKGGKVV

-740 ASDGTGTIAKVD
+740 ASDGKGTIAKVAGD
-752 GAAGK
+752 AGK

-766 SEKVAVSNAMTLFG
+766 SEKVAVSEDMELFG
-780 VKNTDINTDDKF
+780 ATNDKF

-798 EGVPAGATAKLSAD
+798 DGVPAGATATLSDA
-812 GIALEGMTYAP
+812 GIALTGMSYGP

-834 ALSGI
+834 ALNGI
-839 KTRHYKI
+839 KTTITLPMTINKP
-846 FCVNGI
+846 
-852 YGIQV
+852 

>member
-9 ILFGALMVSSTGT
+9 ILFGALMVSLTGT

-188 GVQFINVDN
+188 GVQFINVDD

-215 DNAKWDGPK
+215 DNAEWDGPK

-299 TDKTIADAFKVE
+299 TDKTIADAFKAE
-311 TDNYAYALQINGN
+311 TGDYAYALQINGN

-331 EVTPADK
+331 KVTPTDK
-338 ASSATANSLVATDV
+338 SAAGALVAADV
-352 KYNTEELSSAKVP
+352 KYNAEELSSAKVP
-365 FGETVTLEFDGAKAY
+365 FGETVTLEFDGTKAY

-413 GKTVKFTVNF
+413 GKTVEFTVNF
-423 VNFKGETGTTFDITV
+423 VNFKGETGSAFDITV
-438 NFEGAT
+438 TFKGAT

-495 IDGKAVATA
+495 IDGKAVTA
-504 DQDAANGKF
+504 DQSTANGKF
-513 AFAMDQVTYY
+513 AFAMTQVKYY

-529 GTPKTEVTPIN
+529 GTPKTEVTAIN

-547 VKYAVFAHTDY
+547 VKYAVFAHSDY

-572 FADAS
+572 FVD
-577 GNELK
+577 GENELK

-619 SSDATVAKQ
+619 STSADAAKQ

-637 VENSGANWDNLT
+637 VENSGADWNNLT

-656 ISGTPTKVAT
+656 ISGTPTEVAT
-666 YTTTGSILA
+666 YAKVGSILA
-675 MADALLDDNGAVRG
+675 MADALLDANGAVRG

-702 KDLKVEV
+702 TDLKVEV

-722 AVLNFYKGGKVA
+722 AVLNFYKGGKVV

-740 ASDGTGTIAKVD
+740 ASDGKGTIAKVAGD
-752 GAAGK
+752 AGK

-766 SEKVAVSNAMTLFG
+766 SEKVAVSEDMELFG
-780 VKNTDINTDDKF
+780 ATNDKF

-798 EGVPAGATAKLSAD
+798 DGVPAGATATLSDA
-812 GIALEGMTYAP
+812 GIALTGMSYGP

-834 ALSGI
+834 ALNGI
-839 KTRHYKI
+839 KTTITLPMTINKP
-846 FCVNGI
+846 
-852 YGIQV
+852 

>member
-188 GVQFINVDN
+188 GVQFIDVTS
-197 GAVEPA
+197 GAVETT

-299 TDKTIADAFKVE
+299 TGKTIADAFKAE
-311 TDNYAYALQINGN
+311 TNNYAYALQINGN

-352 KYNTEELSSAKVP
+352 TYNAKALSSKKVP
-365 FGETVTLEFDGAKAY
+365 FGETVTLEFDGTKAY

-413 GKTVKFTVNF
+413 GKTVEFTVNF
-423 VNFKGETGTTFDITV
+423 VNFKGETGTAFDITV
-438 NFEGAT
+438 TFKGAT

-482 ALAAVTPTWNVIS
+482 ALAAVAPTWNVIS
-495 IDGKAVATA
+495 IDGKAVATT
-504 DQDAANGKF
+504 DQSTANGKF
-513 AFAMDQVTYY
+513 AFTMTQVKYY
-523 SDLNAD
+523 SDLKAD
-529 GTPKTEVTPIN
+529 GTPKTEVTAIDN
-540 TADNLKK
+540 ADNLKK
-547 VKYAVFAHTDY
+547 VKYAVFAHSDY
-558 QATAAPGAYVLNMK
+558 QATAAPGAYVLNMT
-572 FADAS
+572 FVD
-577 GNELK
+577 GENELK
-582 KVVAPVTISV
+582 KVVAPVTIFV

-619 SSDATVAKQ
+619 STSADAAKQ

-649 LTPKKMS
+649 LTPKQMS
-656 ISGTPTKVAT
+656 ISGTPTEVAT
-666 YTTTGSILA
+666 YAKVGSILA

-702 KDLKVEV
+702 ASLKVEV

-740 ASDGTGTIAKVD
+740 ASDGKGTIAKVAGD
-752 GAAGK
+752 AGK

-766 SEKVAVSNAMTLFG
+766 SEKVAVSEDMELFG
-780 VKNTDINTDDKF
+780 ATNDKF

-798 EGVPAGATAKLSAD
+798 DGVPAGATATLSDA
-812 GIALEGMTYAP
+812 GIALTGMSYGP

-834 ALSGI
+834 ALNGI
-839 KTRHYKI
+839 KTTITLPMTINKP
-846 FCVNGI
+846 
-852 YGIQV
+852 

>member
-188 GVQFINVDN
+188 GVQFIDVTS
-197 GAVEPA
+197 GAVETDPE
-203 PAYAL
+203 YAL

-299 TDKTIADAFKVE
+299 TDKTIADAFKAE

-331 EVTPADK
+331 KVTPTDKSAAGALAAADV
-338 ASSATANSLVATDV
+338 T
-352 KYNTEELSSAKVP
+352 YNTDELSSAKVP
-365 FGETVTLEFDGAKAY
+365 FGKTVTLEFDGTKAY
-380 DAYLTPKSASALEL
+380 DAYLTPKSASELEL

-413 GKTVKFTVNF
+413 GKTVQFTVNF

-495 IDGKAVATA
+495 IDGKAVATT
-504 DQDAANGKF
+504 DQSTANGKF
-513 AFAMDQVTYY
+513 AFAMDQVKYY
-523 SDLNAD
+523 SDLKAD
-529 GTPKTEVTPIN
+529 GTPKTEVTSIN

-547 VKYAVFAHTDY
+547 VKYAVFAHSDY
-558 QATAAPGAYVLNMK
+558 QATAAPGAYVLNMT
-572 FADAS
+572 FVD
-577 GNELK
+577 GENELK

-619 SSDATVAKQ
+619 SSDATAAKQ
-628 YVMTNAFKS
+628 YVMTNAFKA
-637 VENSGANWDNLT
+637 VENSGADWDNLT
-649 LTPKKMS
+649 LTPKQMS

-666 YTTTGSILA
+666 YTVSGSILA
-675 MADALLDDNGAVRG
+675 MADALLDANGAVRG
-689 NVTVDGTYLVKGK
+689 NVTVDGTYLVGNKAG
-702 KDLKVEV
+702 LKVEV

-766 SEKVAVSNAMTLFG
+766 SEKVAVSNAMELFG
-780 VKNTDINTDDKF
+780 ATDDKF

-834 ALSGI
+834 ALNGI
-839 KTRHYKI
+839 KTTITLPMTINKP
-846 FCVNGI
+846 
-852 YGIQV
+852 

>member
-9 ILFGALMVSSTGT
+9 ILFGALMVSLTGT

-188 GVQFINVDN
+188 GVQFINVDD
-197 GAVEPA
+197 GAVEPT

-215 DNAKWDGPK
+215 DNAEWDGPK

-299 TDKTIADAFKVE
+299 TDKTIADAFKAE
-311 TDNYAYALQINGN
+311 TGDYAYALQINGN

-331 EVTPADK
+331 KVTPTDK
-338 ASSATANSLVATDV
+338 SAAGALVAADV
-352 KYNTEELSSAKVP
+352 KYNAEELSSAKVP
-365 FGETVTLEFDGAKAY
+365 FGETVTLEFDGTKAY

-413 GKTVKFTVNF
+413 GKTVEFTVNF
-423 VNFKGETGTTFDITV
+423 VNFKGETGSAFDITV
-438 NFEGAT
+438 TFEGAT

-495 IDGKAVATA
+495 IDGKAVTA
-504 DQDAANGKF
+504 DQSTANGKF
-513 AFAMDQVTYY
+513 AFAMTQVKYY

-529 GTPKTEVTPIN
+529 GTPKTEVTAIN

-547 VKYAVFAHTDY
+547 VKYAVFAHSDY

-572 FADAS
+572 FVD
-577 GNELK
+577 GENELK

-619 SSDATVAKQ
+619 STSADAAKQ

-637 VENSGANWDNLT
+637 VENSGADWNNLT

-656 ISGTPTKVAT
+656 ISGTPTEVAT
-666 YTTTGSILA
+666 YAKVGSILA
-675 MADALLDDNGAVRG
+675 MADALLDANGAVRG

-702 KDLKVEV
+702 TDLKVEV

-722 AVLNFYKGGKVA
+722 AVLNFYKGGKVV

-740 ASDGTGTIAKVD
+740 ASDGKGTIAKVAGD
-752 GAAGK
+752 AGK

-766 SEKVAVSNAMTLFG
+766 SEKVAVSEDMELFG
-780 VKNTDINTDDKF
+780 ATNDKF

-798 EGVPAGATAKLSAD
+798 DGVPAGATATLSDA
-812 GIALEGMTYAP
+812 GIALTGMSYGP

-834 ALSGI
+834 ALNGI
-839 KTRHYKI
+839 KTTITLPMTINKP
-846 FCVNGI
+846 
-852 YGIQV
+852 

>member
-1 MNKKFLSA
+1 
-9 ILFGALMVSSTGT
+9 MVSSTGT

-29 DDDIDEINKE
+29 DDDIDAINKK

-49 LESKVNAGGAY
+49 LETKVNAGGAY

-125 TPYVKDGYWYLYD
+125 TPYVEDGYWYLYD

-177 IQLPTTSAAIT
+177 VQLPTTSAAIT
-188 GVQFINVDN
+188 SVQFINVTN
-197 GAVEPA
+197 GAVEANPE
-203 PAYAL
+203 YKL
-208 NYGVATK
+208 NYGIATVA
-215 DNAKWDGPK
+215 NAKWDGPK
-224 GAITKDQL
+224 GAIAKDQL

-239 LTLQVYPSSADLSNA
+239 LILQVYPSSADLSNA

-263 TVAPVKVTATPFEGV
+263 TVAPVKVTATPFEGI

-292 IRPDETV
+292 IEPDETV
-299 TDKTIADAFKVE
+299 TDKTITDAFKAE
-311 TDNYAYALQINGN
+311 TNNYAYALQINGN

-331 EVTPADK
+331 KVTLADK
-338 ASSATANSLVATDV
+338 SNATALVAADV
-352 KYNTEELSSAKVP
+352 TYNAETLSSVKVP
-365 FGETVTLEFDGAKAY
+365 FGKTVTLEFDGTKAY
-380 DAYLTPKSASALEL
+380 DAYLTPESASALEL

-413 GKTVKFTVNF
+413 GKTVQFMVNF
-423 VNFKGETGTTFDITV
+423 VNFKGATGTSFEVTV
-438 NFEGAT
+438 KFEGAT

-495 IDGKAVATA
+495 IDGKAVATT
-504 DQDAANGKF
+504 DQSTANGKF
-513 AFAMDQVTYY
+513 AFTMAQVKYY

-540 TADNLKK
+540 NADNLKK
-547 VKYAVFAHTDY
+547 VKYAVFANADY

-592 PTFTDLFTKVTSVW
+592 PTFTDLFSKVTSVW

-619 SSDATVAKQ
+619 SADATVAKQ
-628 YVMTNAFKS
+628 YVMTNAFKA
-637 VENSGANWDNLT
+637 VENSGADWDNLT
-649 LTPKKMS
+649 FVPKQMTINS
-656 ISGTPTKVAT
+656 VATDVAT
-666 YTTTGSILA
+666 YTVSGSILA
-675 MADALLDDNGAVRG
+675 MTDELLKDGAVRG
-689 NVTVDGTYLVKGK
+689 NVTVEGAYSINGK
-702 KDLKVEV
+702 AGLKVEV

-722 AVLNFYKGGKVA
+722 AVLNFYKAGKVA

-740 ASDGTGTIAKVD
+740 TSDGKGTIAKFD
-752 GAAGK
+752 ETKAAGK
-757 EAGLQLVAS
+757 EEGLQLVAS
-766 SEKVAVSNAMTLFG
+766 SAKVAVYNTMTLFG
-780 VKNTDINTDDKF
+780 ATNDKF

-798 EGVPAGATAKLSAD
+798 EGVPTGATAKLSAD

-834 ALSGI
+834 ALNGI
-839 KTRHYKI
+839 KTTVTLPMTINKP
-846 FCVNGI
+846 
-852 YGIQV
+852 

>member
-9 ILFGALMVSSTGT
+9 ILFGALMVSLTGT

-188 GVQFINVDN
+188 GVQFINVDD
-197 GAVEPA
+197 GAVEPT
-203 PAYAL
+203 PVYAL

-215 DNAKWDGPK
+215 DNAEWDGPK

-299 TDKTIADAFKVE
+299 TDKTIADAFKAE
-311 TDNYAYALQINGN
+311 TGDYAYALQINGN

-331 EVTPADK
+331 KVTPTDK
-338 ASSATANSLVATDV
+338 SAAGALVAADV
-352 KYNTEELSSAKVP
+352 KYNAEELSSAKVP
-365 FGETVTLEFDGAKAY
+365 FGETVTLEFDGTKAY

-413 GKTVKFTVNF
+413 GKTVEFTVNF
-423 VNFKGETGTTFDITV
+423 VNFKGETGSAFDITV
-438 NFEGAT
+438 TFKGAT

-495 IDGKAVATA
+495 IDGKAVTA
-504 DQDAANGKF
+504 DQSTANGKF
-513 AFAMDQVTYY
+513 AFAMTQVKYY

-529 GTPKTEVTPIN
+529 GTPKTEVTAIN

-547 VKYAVFAHTDY
+547 VKYAVFAHSDY

-572 FADAS
+572 FVD
-577 GNELK
+577 GENELK

-619 SSDATVAKQ
+619 STSADAAKQ

-637 VENSGANWDNLT
+637 VENSGADWNNLT

-656 ISGTPTKVAT
+656 ISGTPTEVAT
-666 YTTTGSILA
+666 YAKVGSILA
-675 MADALLDDNGAVRG
+675 MADALLDANGAVRG

-702 KDLKVEV
+702 TDLKVEV

-722 AVLNFYKGGKVA
+722 AVLNFYKGGKVV

-740 ASDGTGTIAKVD
+740 ASDGKGTIAKVAGD
-752 GAAGK
+752 AGK

-766 SEKVAVSNAMTLFG
+766 SEKVAVSEDMELFG
-780 VKNTDINTDDKF
+780 ATNDKF

-798 EGVPAGATAKLSAD
+798 DGVPAGATATLSDA
-812 GIALEGMTYAP
+812 GIALTGMSYGP

-834 ALSGI
+834 ALNGI
-839 KTRHYKI
+839 KTTITLPMTINKP
-846 FCVNGI
+846 
-852 YGIQV
+852 

>member
-9 ILFGALMVSSTGT
+9 ILFGALMVSLTGT

-188 GVQFINVDN
+188 GVQFIDVTS
-197 GAVEPA
+197 GAVETDPE
-203 PAYAL
+203 YAL

-215 DNAKWDGPK
+215 DNAEWDGPK

-299 TDKTIADAFKVE
+299 TDKTIADAFKAE
-311 TDNYAYALQINGN
+311 TGDYAYALQINGN

-331 EVTPADK
+331 KVTPTDK
-338 ASSATANSLVATDV
+338 SAAGALVAADV
-352 KYNTEELSSAKVP
+352 KYNAEELSSAKVP
-365 FGETVTLEFDGAKAY
+365 FGETVTLEFDGTKAY

-413 GKTVKFTVNF
+413 GKTVEFTVNF
-423 VNFKGETGTTFDITV
+423 VNFKGETGSAFDITV
-438 NFEGAT
+438 TFKGAT

-495 IDGKAVATA
+495 IDGKAVTA
-504 DQDAANGKF
+504 DQSTANGKF
-513 AFAMDQVTYY
+513 AFAMTQVKYY

-529 GTPKTEVTPIN
+529 GTPKTEVTAIN

-547 VKYAVFAHTDY
+547 VKYAVFAHSDY

-572 FADAS
+572 FVD
-577 GNELK
+577 GENELK

-619 SSDATVAKQ
+619 STSADAAKQ

-637 VENSGANWDNLT
+637 VENSGADWNNLT

-656 ISGTPTKVAT
+656 ISGTPTEVAT
-666 YTTTGSILA
+666 YAKVGSILA
-675 MADALLDDNGAVRG
+675 MADALLDANGAVRG

-702 KDLKVEV
+702 TDLKVEV

-722 AVLNFYKGGKVA
+722 AVLNFYKGGKVV

-740 ASDGTGTIAKVD
+740 ASDGKGTIAKVAGD
-752 GAAGK
+752 AGK

-766 SEKVAVSNAMTLFG
+766 SEKVAVSEDMELFG
-780 VKNTDINTDDKF
+780 ATNDKF

-798 EGVPAGATAKLSAD
+798 DGVPAGATATLSDA
-812 GIALEGMTYAP
+812 GIALTGMSYGP

-834 ALSGI
+834 ALNGI
-839 KTRHYKI
+839 KTTITLPMTINKP
-846 FCVNGI
+846 
-852 YGIQV
+852 

>member
-188 GVQFINVDN
+188 GVQFIDVTSGD
-197 GAVEPA
+197 VETD

-292 IRPDETV
+292 IWPDETV

-331 EVTPADK
+331 EVTPTNKSTVGAL
-338 ASSATANSLVATDV
+338 AAADV
-352 KYNTEELSSAKVP
+352 KYNAEELSSAKVP

-380 DAYLTPKSASALEL
+380 DAYLTPKSASELEL

-413 GKTVKFTVNF
+413 GKTVEFTVNF
-423 VNFKGETGTTFDITV
+423 VNFKGETGSAFNITV

-482 ALAAVTPTWNVIS
+482 ALAAVAPTWNVIS
-495 IDGKAVATA
+495 IDGKVVTA
-504 DQDAANGKF
+504 DQSTANGKF
-513 AFAMDQVTYY
+513 AFTMDQVKYY
-523 SDLNAD
+523 SDLKAD
-529 GTPKTEVTPIN
+529 GTPKTEVTAIN

-547 VKYAVFAHTDY
+547 VKYAVFAHSDY
-558 QATAAPGAYVLNMK
+558 QTTVAPGAYVLNMT
-572 FADAS
+572 FVD
-577 GNELK
+577 GENELK

-619 SSDATVAKQ
+619 SSDATAAKQ

-637 VENSGANWDNLT
+637 VENSGADWDNLT
-649 LTPKKMS
+649 LTPKQMS

-666 YTTTGSILA
+666 YTVSGSILA

-702 KDLKVEV
+702 KGLKVEV

-722 AVLNFYKGGKVA
+722 AVLNFYKGGKVV

-740 ASDGTGTIAKVD
+740 ASDGKGTIAKVD

-766 SEKVAVSNAMTLFG
+766 SEKVAVSDAMTLFG
-780 VKNTDINTDDKF
+780 ATNDKF

-798 EGVPAGATAKLSAD
+798 EGVPADATATLSDA

-834 ALSGI
+834 ALNGI
-839 KTRHYKI
+839 KTTITLPMTINKP
-846 FCVNGI
+846 
-852 YGIQV
+852 

>member
-9 ILFGALMVSSTGT
+9 ILFGVLMVSSTGT

-188 GVQFINVDN
+188 GVQFIDVTS
-197 GAVEPA
+197 GAVETT

-299 TDKTIADAFKVE
+299 TDKTIANAFKAE

-331 EVTPADK
+331 EVTPTDK
-338 ASSATANSLVATDV
+338 STAGALAAGDV
-352 KYNTEELSSAKVP
+352 TYNTDELSSTKVP

-380 DAYLTPKSASALEL
+380 DAYLTPKSASELEL

-413 GKTVKFTVNF
+413 GKTVEFTVNF
-423 VNFKGETGTTFDITV
+423 VNFKGETGSAFDITV
-438 NFEGAT
+438 TFKGAT

-495 IDGKAVATA
+495 IDGKAVTA
-504 DQDAANGKF
+504 DQSTANGKF
-513 AFAMDQVTYY
+513 AFAMTQVKYY

-529 GTPKTEVTPIN
+529 GTPKTEVTDIDN
-540 TADNLKK
+540 ADNLKK
-547 VKYAVFAHTDY
+547 VKYAVFANTDY
-558 QATAAPGAYVLNMK
+558 QRTAAPGAYVLNMK
-572 FADAS
+572 FVD
-577 GNELK
+577 GENELK

-619 SSDATVAKQ
+619 STSADVAKQ

-637 VENSGANWDNLT
+637 VENSGADWNNLT

-656 ISGTPTKVAT
+656 ISGTPTEVAT
-666 YTTTGSILA
+666 YKVGSILE

-689 NVTVDGTYLVKGK
+689 NVTVDGTYLVGNKAG
-702 KDLKVEV
+702 LKVEV

-734 DLNVAI
+734 DLNVTI
-740 ASDGTGTIAKVD
+740 ASNGKGTIAKVE
-752 GAAGK
+752 GVAGK

-798 EGVPAGATAKLSAD
+798 EGVPAGAKAKLSDA

-834 ALSGI
+834 ALNGI
-839 KTRHYKI
+839 KTTITLPMTINKP
-846 FCVNGI
+846 
-852 YGIQV
+852 

>member
-9 ILFGALMVSSTGT
+9 ILFGALMVTSTGT

-188 GVQFINVDN
+188 GVQFIDVTSGD
-197 GAVEPA
+197 VETD

-331 EVTPADK
+331 EVTPTNKSTVGAL
-338 ASSATANSLVATDV
+338 AAADV
-352 KYNTEELSSAKVP
+352 KYNAEELSSAKVP

-380 DAYLTPKSASALEL
+380 DAYLTPKSASELEL

-413 GKTVKFTVNF
+413 GKTVEFTVNF
-423 VNFKGETGTTFDITV
+423 VNFKGETGSAFNITV

-482 ALAAVTPTWNVIS
+482 ALAAVAPTWNVIS
-495 IDGKAVATA
+495 IDGKVVTA
-504 DQDAANGKF
+504 DQSTANGKF
-513 AFAMDQVTYY
+513 AFTMDQVKYY
-523 SDLNAD
+523 SDLKAD
-529 GTPKTEVTPIN
+529 GTPKTEVTAIN

-547 VKYAVFAHTDY
+547 VKYAVFAHSDY
-558 QATAAPGAYVLNMK
+558 QTTVAPGAYVLNMT
-572 FADAS
+572 FVD
-577 GNELK
+577 GENELK

-619 SSDATVAKQ
+619 SSDATAAKQ

-637 VENSGANWDNLT
+637 VENSGADWDNLT
-649 LTPKKMS
+649 LTPKQMS

-666 YTTTGSILA
+666 YTVSGSILA

-702 KDLKVEV
+702 KGLKVEV

-722 AVLNFYKGGKVA
+722 AVLNFYKGGKVV

-740 ASDGTGTIAKVD
+740 ASDGKGTIAKVD

-766 SEKVAVSNAMTLFG
+766 SEKVAVSDAMTLFG
-780 VKNTDINTDDKF
+780 ATNDKF

-798 EGVPAGATAKLSAD
+798 EGVPADATATLSDA

-834 ALSGI
+834 ALNGI
-839 KTRHYKI
+839 KTTITLPMTINKP
-846 FCVNGI
+846 
-852 YGIQV
+852 

>member
-188 GVQFINVDN
+188 GVQFINVDD
-197 GAVEPA
+197 GAVEPT

-215 DNAKWDGPK
+215 DNAEWDGPK

-299 TDKTIADAFKVE
+299 TDKTIADAFKAE
-311 TDNYAYALQINGN
+311 TGDYAYALQINGN

-331 EVTPADK
+331 KVTPTDK
-338 ASSATANSLVATDV
+338 SAAGALVAADV
-352 KYNTEELSSAKVP
+352 KYNAEELSSAKVP
-365 FGETVTLEFDGAKAY
+365 FGETVTLEFDGTKAY

-413 GKTVKFTVNF
+413 GKTVEFTVNF
-423 VNFKGETGTTFDITV
+423 VNFKGETGSAFDITV
-438 NFEGAT
+438 TFKGAT

-495 IDGKAVATA
+495 IDGKAVTA
-504 DQDAANGKF
+504 DQSTANGKF
-513 AFAMDQVTYY
+513 AFAMTQVKYY

-529 GTPKTEVTPIN
+529 GTPKTEVTAIN

-547 VKYAVFAHTDY
+547 VKYAVFAHSDY

-572 FADAS
+572 FVD
-577 GNELK
+577 GENELK

-619 SSDATVAKQ
+619 STSADAAKQ

-637 VENSGANWDNLT
+637 VENSGADWNNLT

-656 ISGTPTKVAT
+656 ISGTPTEVAT
-666 YTTTGSILA
+666 YAKVGSILA
-675 MADALLDDNGAVRG
+675 MADALLDANGAVRG

-702 KDLKVEV
+702 TDLKVEV

-722 AVLNFYKGGKVA
+722 AVLNFYKGGKVV

-740 ASDGTGTIAKVD
+740 ASDGKGTIAKVAGD
-752 GAAGK
+752 AGK

-766 SEKVAVSNAMTLFG
+766 SEKVAVSEDMELFG
-780 VKNTDINTDDKF
+780 ATNDKF

-798 EGVPAGATAKLSAD
+798 DGVPAGATATLSDA
-812 GIALEGMTYAP
+812 GIALTGMSYGP

-834 ALSGI
+834 ALNGI
-839 KTRHYKI
+839 KTTITLPMTINKP
-846 FCVNGI
+846 
-852 YGIQV
+852 

>member
-29 DDDIDEINKE
+29 DDDIDAINKK

-49 LESKVNAGGAY
+49 LETKVNAGGAY

-125 TPYVKDGYWYLYD
+125 TPYVEDGYWYLYD
-138 KTAKEFVKSEYKA
+138 KTAKEFVKSEYKT

-177 IQLPTTSAAIT
+177 VQLPTTSAAIT
-188 GVQFINVDN
+188 SVQFINVTN
-197 GAVEPA
+197 GAVEANPE
-203 PAYAL
+203 YKL
-208 NYGVATK
+208 NYGIATVA
-215 DNAKWDGPK
+215 NAKWDGPK
-224 GAITKDQL
+224 GAIAKDQL

-239 LTLQVYPSSADLSNA
+239 LILQVYPSSADLSNA

-263 TVAPVKVTATPFEGV
+263 TVAPVKVTATPFEGI

-292 IRPDETV
+292 IEPDETV
-299 TDKTIADAFKVE
+299 TDKTITDAFKAE
-311 TDNYAYALQINGN
+311 TNNYAYALQINGN

-331 EVTPADK
+331 KVTLADK
-338 ASSATANSLVATDV
+338 SNATALVAADV
-352 KYNTEELSSAKVP
+352 TYNAETLSSVKVP
-365 FGETVTLEFDGAKAY
+365 FGKTVTLEFDGTKAY
-380 DAYLTPKSASALEL
+380 DAYLTPESASALEL

-413 GKTVKFTVNF
+413 GKTVQFMVNF
-423 VNFKGETGTTFDITV
+423 VNFKGATGTSFEVTV
-438 NFEGAT
+438 KFEGAT

-495 IDGKAVATA
+495 IDGKAVATT
-504 DQDAANGKF
+504 DQSTANGKF
-513 AFAMDQVTYY
+513 AFTMAQVKYY

-540 TADNLKK
+540 NADNLKK
-547 VKYAVFAHTDY
+547 VKYAVFANADY

-592 PTFTDLFTKVTSVW
+592 PTFTDLFSKVTSVW

-619 SSDATVAKQ
+619 SADATVAKQ
-628 YVMTNAFKS
+628 YVMTNAFKA
-637 VENSGANWDNLT
+637 VENSGADWDNLT
-649 LTPKKMS
+649 FVPKQMTINS
-656 ISGTPTKVAT
+656 VATDVAT
-666 YTTTGSILA
+666 YTVSGSILA
-675 MADALLDDNGAVRG
+675 MTDELLKDGAVRG
-689 NVTVDGTYLVKGK
+689 NVTVEGAYSINGK
-702 KDLKVEV
+702 AGLKVEV

-722 AVLNFYKGGKVA
+722 AVLNFYKAGKVA

-740 ASDGTGTIAKVD
+740 TSDGKGTIAKFD
-752 GAAGK
+752 ETKAAGK
-757 EAGLQLVAS
+757 EEGLQLVAS
-766 SEKVAVSNAMTLFG
+766 SAKVAVYNTMTLFG
-780 VKNTDINTDDKF
+780 ATNDKF

-798 EGVPAGATAKLSAD
+798 EGVPTGATAKLSAD

-834 ALSGI
+834 ALNGI
-839 KTRHYKI
+839 KTTVTLPMTINKP
-846 FCVNGI
+846 
-852 YGIQV
+852 

>member
-188 GVQFINVDN
+188 GVQFIDVTS
-197 GAVEPA
+197 GAVETDPE
-203 PAYAL
+203 YAL

-299 TDKTIADAFKVE
+299 TDKTIADAFKAE

-338 ASSATANSLVATDV
+338 ASSATATSLTDTDV
-352 KYNTEELSSAKVP
+352 KYNAKVLSGNKVP
-365 FGETVTLEFDGAKAY
+365 FGKTVTLEFDGTKAY
-380 DAYLTPKSASALEL
+380 DAYLTPKSASELEL

-413 GKTVKFTVNF
+413 GKTVQFTVNF

-495 IDGKAVATA
+495 IDGKAVATT
-504 DQDAANGKF
+504 DQSTANGKF
-513 AFAMDQVTYY
+513 AFAMDQVKYY
-523 SDLNAD
+523 SDLKAD
-529 GTPKTEVTPIN
+529 GTPKTEVTSIN

-547 VKYAVFAHTDY
+547 VKYAVFAHSDY
-558 QATAAPGAYVLNMK
+558 QATAAPGAYVLNMT
-572 FADAS
+572 FVD
-577 GNELK
+577 GENELK

-619 SSDATVAKQ
+619 SSDATAAKQ
-628 YVMTNAFKS
+628 YVMTNAFKA
-637 VENSGANWDNLT
+637 VENSGADWDNLT
-649 LTPKKMS
+649 LTPKEMS
-656 ISGTPTKVAT
+656 ISGTPTEVAT
-666 YTTTGSILA
+666 YTKTGSILA
-675 MADALLDDNGAVRG
+675 MADALLKDGAVRG

-702 KDLKVEV
+702 TDLKVEV

-766 SEKVAVSNAMTLFG
+766 SEKVAVSNAMELFG
-780 VKNTDINTDDKF
+780 ATDDKF

-798 EGVPAGATAKLSAD
+798 EGVPAGATAKLSD
-812 GIALEGMTYAP
+812 GGIALTGMTYAP

-834 ALSGI
+834 ALNGI
-839 KTRHYKI
+839 KTTITLPMTINKP
-846 FCVNGI
+846 
-852 YGIQV
+852 